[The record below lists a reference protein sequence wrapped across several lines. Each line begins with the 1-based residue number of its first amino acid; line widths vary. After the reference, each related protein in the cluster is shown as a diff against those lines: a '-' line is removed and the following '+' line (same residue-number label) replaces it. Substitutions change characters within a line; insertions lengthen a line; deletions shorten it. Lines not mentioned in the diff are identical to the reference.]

1 MLTVYGRKS
10 SANVQKV
17 HWICKEG
24 NLEFKQINVGGKYGG
39 HTSTEFKEMNPNS
52 TIPVLKDDNFVIYE
66 SNSII
71 KYISNRYNILK
82 EDNDEKSAL
91 NNQWIDWASLVFGL
105 QCATYTAH
113 NMLLSIEQR
122 DPNIASE
129 TKNKIVSSF
138 EILDHQLYK
147 NEFINDDK
155 LGLADIPIGCW
166 IHRCIILNLDFSQFK
181 SLERWYKN
189 LKKITV
195 IKMRLYQHLCPQIK

>member
-24 NLEFKQINVGGKYGG
+24 NLEFKQIDVGGKYGG
-39 HTSTEFKEMNPNS
+39 HTSTEFKKMNPNS
-52 TIPVLKDDNFVIYE
+52 TIPVLKDDSFVIYE
-66 SNSII
+66 SNSIM

-91 NNQWIDWASLVFGL
+91 NNQWIDWSSLVFGL

-113 NMLLSIEQR
+113 NMLLPIEQR

-181 SLERWYKN
+181 SLERWYKK
-189 LKKITV
+189 LKENYGYKDAV
-195 IKMRLYQHLCPQIK
+195 ISAPLPPN

>member
-24 NLEFKQINVGGKYGG
+24 NLEFKQIDVGGKYGG
-39 HTSTEFKEMNPNS
+39 HTSTEFKKMNPNS
-52 TIPVLKDDNFVIYE
+52 TIPVLKDESFVIYE
-66 SNSII
+66 SNSIM

-113 NMLLSIEQR
+113 NMLLPIEQR

-129 TKNKIVSSF
+129 TKKKIVSSF

-181 SLERWYKN
+181 SLERWYKK
-189 LKKITV
+189 LKENYGYKDAV
-195 IKMRLYQHLCPQIK
+195 ISAPLPPN

>member
-24 NLEFKQINVGGKYGG
+24 NLEFKQIDVGGKYGG
-39 HTSTEFKEMNPNS
+39 HTSTEFKKMNPNS
-52 TIPVLKDDNFVIYE
+52 TIPVLKDDSFVIYE
-66 SNSII
+66 SNSIMN
-71 KYISNRYNILK
+71 YISNRYNILK

-113 NMLLSIEQR
+113 NMLLPIEQR

-129 TKNKIVSSF
+129 TKKKIVSSF

-181 SLERWYKN
+181 SLERWYKK
-189 LKKITV
+189 LKENYGYKDAV
-195 IKMRLYQHLCPQIK
+195 ISAPLPPN